1 MAIATLR
8 RRLDRLEQWLAPP
21 RPTAPAGRGLLAA
34 LRADPAAVLRLAG
47 ITPDPWQATTLA
59 TTCKNALMLCS
70 RQTGKSTTA
79 AALALRDVL
88 LVPRSLV
95 ILLSPTLRQSAEL
108 FRKLTDLYAAL
119 GRPMRATRETA
130 LTLEL
135 ANGSRVVSLPENET
149 GVRGYSGA
157 RLLVIDEAARVSDD
171 LYRAVRPMLAVSRGR
186 VVACSTPFGKRGWFY
201 EAWESGEPWHRV
213 RVTADRCPR
222 IAREFLEAERRAIG
236 DRWYAQEY
244 ECEFV
249 EAVGQVFP
257 SACIDAMFH

>member
-1 MAIATLR
+1 
-8 RRLDRLEQWLAPP
+8 
-21 RPTAPAGRGLLAA
+21 
-34 LRADPAAVLRLAG
+34 
-47 ITPDPWQATTLA
+47 
-59 TTCKNALMLCS
+59 
-70 RQTGKSTTA
+70 
-79 AALALRDVL
+79 VL

-119 GRPMRATRETA
+119 GRPVPATRETA

-135 ANGSRVVSLPENET
+135 VNGSRVVSLPENET

-201 EAWESGEPWHRV
+201 EAWESGEPWLRV
-213 RVTADRCPR
+213 KVTADRCPR

-244 ECEFV
+244 ECVFNES
-249 EAVGQVFP
+249 EGQVFP
-257 SACIDAMFH
+257 DECISAMFSDN